1 MKNDLYRVVNIVKFL
16 ATRGLAFLGSREKIG
31 SQTSGNFLGIIELI
45 SSMTYFWLKI
55 YSKTEN

>member
-16 ATRGLAFLGSREKIG
+16 ATRGLAFLDSREKIG

-45 SSMTYFWLKI
+45 SSMTYF
-55 YSKTEN
+55 

>member
-45 SSMTYFWLKI
+45 SSMTYF
-55 YSKTEN
+55 